1 MLDGGASIQVK
12 TFKGLEIGRW
22 YGVKGHEASGVK
34 LPNQYIFIV
43 SKSLRKEFWELDSF
57 TCHHYMVMFGQLWP
71 KENHVMSC
79 PEVGIGV
86 GDHGINDIHLEKMNI
101 DTVAQELA
109 HATGQYKEIQE
120 ERVVKGMK
128 NTSAEMH
135 KEIYG

>member
-22 YGVKGHEASGVK
+22 YGVKGHEASGVR

-43 SKSLRKEFWELDSF
+43 SKAPRTGPFDLDSF
-57 TCHHYMVMFGQLWP
+57 TCNHYMVMYGELWI
-71 KENHVMSC
+71 KENHVMSAF
-79 PEVGIGV
+79 EVALDM

-109 HATGQYKEIQE
+109 RATGQYKEIQE
-120 ERVVKGMK
+120 ERVVKGMV
-128 NTSAEMH
+128 NTAKEMD
-135 KEIYG
+135 KELGW